1 MKQLVPLK
9 KQSKKAQR
17 EHHAKQRGSWY
28 GISPVTRT
36 VPNGKAYDK
45 SRETICR
52 FNQKNVKAS
61 DFDIRMLSRTIYES
75 ARKFYED
82 PENVKAFEKWK
93 AEKDKAKKSKK

>member
-36 VPNGKAYDK
+36 VPNGKTYDRNRVK
-45 SRETICR
+45 RTNRELADCVR
-52 FNQKNVKAS
+52 FTSPVQT
-61 DFDIRMLSRTIYES
+61 DWYGLSTRDES
-75 ARKFYED
+75 AEERSAYADCYQKLCTARR
-82 PENVKAFEKWK
+82 VH
-93 AEKDKAKKSKK
+93 